1 MAQHRYSIG
10 VWSVVAI
17 VALRVLI
24 GWHFLG
30 AGIEKFDPK
39 FSAAGFLGS
48 ANGPLADF
56 YKSMAPQPHDWDRLI
71 VKPMPPL
78 EKYEPEMRFFDKG
91 GNLLEVDDEGKLV
104 GKPHGRGFV
113 PYPTEAYG
121 PWAAQIADDWHATL
135 ERFKEIPGLTDEQKQ
150 AADDAFL
157 VRYASMVQY
166 IDDSR
171 LGIWEYQEELKRL
184 AELRKERNAG
194 APPFVKDRVT
204 VMKSEVAAMPRKY
217 VAGVA
222 GEEEVYHLALGNILS
237 DDQRGSAKV
246 SERLAS
252 SLNPPER
259 IELINKM
266 VMWVTLGV
274 GACLI
279 LGLFTRVASLVG
291 AGFLLSIMSMN
302 PPWVP
307 EVLETVKL
315 IFAYQGIEVIALFLL
330 AAVGAGAWAGLDG
343 VIWGR
348 PVIAVEEQTK

>member
-1 MAQHRYSIG
+1 M
-10 VWSVVAI
+10 VAI

-78 EKYEPEMRFFDKG
+78 EKYEPEMRFFDKE
-91 GNLLEVDDEGKLV
+91 GNLLEVDAEGKLV

-135 ERFKEIPGLTDEQKQ
+135 ERFKAIPGLTDEQKQ
-150 AADDAFL
+150 AADRAFL

-166 IDDSR
+166 IDNSR

-184 AELRKERNAG
+184 AALREERNAG
-194 APPFVKDRVT
+194 AAPFVADRVT
-204 VMKSEVAAMPRKY
+204 VKKAEVAAIPRKY

-222 GEEEVYHLALGNILS
+222 GEEEVYHLALSNILTQE
-237 DDQRGSAKV
+237 QRDSAKMT
-246 SERLAS
+246 ERLAGT
-252 SLNPPER
+252 LNPPQT
-259 IELINKM
+259 IDTINKM
-266 VMWVTLGV
+266 VMWLTLIV
-274 GACLI
+274 GSCLI
-279 LGLFTRVASLVG
+279 LGLFTRMAALVG

-302 PPWVP
+302 PPWIP

-315 IFAYQGIEVIALFLL
+315 IFAYQGIEVIALLLL
-330 AAVGAGAWAGLDG
+330 ATVGAGAWAGLDG

-348 PVIAVEEQTK
+348 PVIAAEEPTR